1 MSDIRQLAN
10 VPEISF
16 IENMTLQETEAVVL
30 EQYRRLYRELTGQD
44 LELGDADPK
53 TLLVKAF
60 SLVQYQVMQYID
72 AKGRMELLKTST
84 GGALDNLAA
93 LLGIARKDAAR
104 ATAKERFTL
113 SAPRSEVVAVPAGT
127 RVKTQ
132 SGRYFNT
139 VTYAQIPPGET
150 CVEVVV
156 QAEEAGR
163 GSSGILIGD
172 INILV
177 DPIPYIA
184 SVTNVTETTGGLDV
198 EDDDSL
204 TERTWLAPSKYSCA
218 GPRDAYEYYVRE
230 WRGDLSDVQIVS
242 PTPCV
247 VEIYLVMEDGRL
259 PNETERESLEE
270 YINGE
275 TIRPLTDQ
283 VFCKLP
289 VEVEYHIDVSY
300 WIAASDRKGA
310 GTIQEKVAS
319 AVREFER
326 WQRRLGRDVNPTEL
340 ITRIRNAGAKRVK
353 LTAPMDAIIRKTE
366 LPKCTGVTVVYGG
379 LEDD

>member
-30 EQYRRLYRELTGQD
+30 EQYRRLYRELTGQE

-53 TLLVKAF
+53 TLLIKAF

-93 LLGIARKDAAR
+93 LLGIARKGATR

-139 VTYAQIPPGET
+139 VAYAQIPPGEI
-150 CVEVVV
+150 CVEVIV

-163 GSSGILIGD
+163 GSSGILTGD
-172 INILV
+172 IDILV
-177 DPIPYIA
+177 DPIPYIV
-184 SVTNVTETTGGLDV
+184 SVTNLIESTGGLDV

-230 WRGDLSDVQIVS
+230 WRSDLSDVQIVS

-310 GTIQEKVAS
+310 GTIQGKVAS

>member
-1 MSDIRQLAN
+1 M
-10 VPEISF
+10 V
-16 IENMTLQETEAVVL
+16 
-30 EQYRRLYRELTGQD
+30 TG
-44 LELGDADPK
+44 
-53 TLLVKAF
+53 
-60 SLVQYQVMQYID
+60 VQ
-72 AKGRMELLKTST
+72 TC
-84 GGALDNLAA
+84 AL
-93 LLGIARKDAAR
+93 
-104 ATAKERFTL
+104 
-113 SAPRSEVVAVPAGT
+113 
-127 RVKTQ
+127 
-132 SGRYFNT
+132 
-139 VTYAQIPPGET
+139 
-150 CVEVVV
+150 
-156 QAEEAGR
+156 
-163 GSSGILIGD
+163 
-172 INILV
+172 
-177 DPIPYIA
+177 PI
-184 SVTNVTETTGGLDV
+184 
-198 EDDDSL
+198 
-204 TERTWLAPSKYSCA
+204 C
-218 GPRDAYEYYVRE
+218 
-230 WRGDLSDVQIVS
+230 DLSDVQIVS